1 MIAPAQHQSWLFYMP
16 LAKQAALLKDDL
28 LDPVDQLLEDPQL
41 IELVRNCLA
50 ARSPAST
57 RTGRTGLAADRLL
70 RCCVLKHL
78 KGWSFRD
85 LERELRSNLIYRQFT
100 HFDAEATPDFT
111 TFSRTFAL
119 LGPSVTEKIHQRV
132 VGLARQE
139 GAAEGHKLR
148 TDTTAVETNVHF
160 PTDSALLGDGI
171 RVLSRSLKRIA
182 AECKSGALVVVNHG
196 RAVKHRLLEISRAAK
211 FQTEA
216 SRQRMRDSYHKLL
229 SLTGKLV
236 RQAGEM
242 VERWEKKKLPV
253 TGSLLKVEVQ
263 ASQLRHF
270 LPLVDK
276 VMAQTKE
283 RVWEGNRHV
292 AGKVLS
298 LFEPHTQVI
307 RKGKPISRTSL
318 VGWCASMKWR
328 MAS

>member
-1 MIAPAQHQSWLFYMP
+1 MIASTQHQSWLFYMP

-28 LDPVDQLLEDPQL
+28 LEPVDQLLDDPQL
-41 IELVRNCLA
+41 IEVVRNCLA

-57 RTGRTGLAADRLL
+57 RTGRTGMAADRLL

-85 LERELRSNLIYRQFT
+85 LERDLRSNLIYRQFT

-160 PTDSALLGDGI
+160 PTDSTLLGDGI

-182 AECKSGALVVVNHG
+182 TECKSGALEVVNHG
-196 RAVKHRLLEISRAAK
+196 RAVKHAGTRPCAALRRRAA
-211 FQTEA
+211 A
-216 SRQRMRDSYHKLL
+216 GDSP
-229 SLTGKLV
+229 SL
-236 RQAGEM
+236 
-242 VERWEKKKLPV
+242 
-253 TGSLLKVEVQ
+253 
-263 ASQLRHF
+263 
-270 LPLVDK
+270 
-276 VMAQTKE
+276 
-283 RVWEGNRHV
+283 
-292 AGKVLS
+292 
-298 LFEPHTQVI
+298 
-307 RKGKPISRTSL
+307 
-318 VGWCASMKWR
+318 
-328 MAS
+328 